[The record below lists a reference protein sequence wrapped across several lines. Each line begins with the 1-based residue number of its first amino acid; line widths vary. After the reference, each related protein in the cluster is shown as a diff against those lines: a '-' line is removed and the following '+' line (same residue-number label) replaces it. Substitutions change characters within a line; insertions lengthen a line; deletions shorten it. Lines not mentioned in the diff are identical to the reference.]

1 MISNWWDSLN
11 IQVKLTLLI
20 QVSLFV
26 VLVFAQRWIMSSFE
40 ANILESAQSRAIE
53 ASDGIINGMNMLMVT
68 GQISDPKNRV
78 LFIQKMGKSQGIK
91 ELRIFRAEQVKRQFG
106 PGLPEEQAVDE
117 IDQNVLRTGHPYFS
131 RMDDKTQ
138 SLRAVIPFTVSRN
151 FRGTDCLACHKVEV
165 GSVNGAANILLDLT
179 EEFDTIKSINRWLW
193 LGQFALQVILFF
205 VIGVMIRSFSK
216 PVKKLQEVM
225 TAMQLDGNLSRRVEI
240 GSKDELGR
248 MANAFNALAD
258 SLQKSVAEVKE
269 GQEQLKLS
277 AQVFV
282 NSMEAIVITDIENN
296 IIQVNKAFTDITGY
310 LPEDAIGK
318 NPRILKS
325 GQHDPDFY
333 RAMWETLLT
342 TGSWQGEVMD
352 RRKNG
357 EVYPK
362 WLSITVVRNEKGEV
376 SNFIALFSDI
386 TERKASYERIQHLAH
401 FDALTNLPNRAL
413 LNDHIDLAIAAAK
426 RTDTQLAIAFLDLDR
441 FKIVNDSLGHHAG
454 DLLLKIVSE
463 RLKNCIREVDTVARL
478 GGDEFVILLSSISEP
493 NDAAR
498 VAQKVIDA
506 IAIPFM
512 LGEDEANIGTSIGIV
527 IYPDNGLD
535 RLTLVKNAD
544 AAMYHAKESG
554 RNNFQFFSS
563 TMNDKAF
570 ERLALENDL
579 RRAIKREEFFLLYQ
593 PQIDILT
600 GEIVGTEAL
609 IRWQHPER
617 GLVPPNNFILLAEKC
632 GLIVPIGE
640 WVLKTAC
647 AQNLAWQKEGL
658 PPLLTAVNISAP
670 QFKQKNF
677 KESVMQIL
685 NDTGLAPH
693 LLELEITESAFME
706 NAESMLESL
715 HSLKEIG
722 LRLSI
727 DDFGTGYSSLSYLKH
742 FPIDK
747 LKIDRSFVMDI
758 TDDSRNNAI
767 IETIIQ
773 LGHNLKLKVIAEGVE
788 TAEQLATLDKL
799 GCDEIQGYYFSR
811 PLSPQDFVAFAKKN
825 RQ

>member
-1 MISNWWDSLN
+1 
-11 IQVKLTLLI
+11 
-20 QVSLFV
+20 
-26 VLVFAQRWIMSSFE
+26 
-40 ANILESAQSRAIE
+40 
-53 ASDGIINGMNMLMVT
+53 
-68 GQISDPKNRV
+68 
-78 LFIQKMGKSQGIK
+78 
-91 ELRIFRAEQVKRQFG
+91 
-106 PGLPEEQAVDE
+106 
-117 IDQNVLRTGHPYFS
+117 
-131 RMDDKTQ
+131 
-138 SLRAVIPFTVSRN
+138 
-151 FRGTDCLACHKVEV
+151 
-165 GSVNGAANILLDLT
+165 
-179 EEFDTIKSINRWLW
+179 
-193 LGQFALQVILFF
+193 
-205 VIGVMIRSFSK
+205 
-216 PVKKLQEVM
+216 
-225 TAMQLDGNLSRRVEI
+225 
-240 GSKDELGR
+240 
-248 MANAFNALAD
+248 
-258 SLQKSVAEVKE
+258 
-269 GQEQLKLS
+269 
-277 AQVFV
+277 
-282 NSMEAIVITDIENN
+282 
-296 IIQVNKAFTDITGY
+296 
-310 LPEDAIGK
+310 
-318 NPRILKS
+318 
-325 GQHDPDFY
+325 
-333 RAMWETLLT
+333 
-342 TGSWQGEVMD
+342 
-352 RRKNG
+352 
-357 EVYPK
+357 
-362 WLSITVVRNEKGEV
+362 
-376 SNFIALFSDI
+376 
-386 TERKASYERIQHLAH
+386 
-401 FDALTNLPNRAL
+401 
-413 LNDHIDLAIAAAK
+413 
-426 RTDTQLAIAFLDLDR
+426 
-441 FKIVNDSLGHHAG
+441 
-454 DLLLKIVSE
+454 
-463 RLKNCIREVDTVARL
+463 
-478 GGDEFVILLSSISEP
+478 
-493 NDAAR
+493 
-498 VAQKVIDA
+498 
-506 IAIPFM
+506 
-512 LGEDEANIGTSIGIV
+512 
-527 IYPDNGLD
+527 
-535 RLTLVKNAD
+535 
-544 AAMYHAKESG
+544 MYHAKESG

-600 GEIVGTEAL
+600 GEIVGAEAL

-677 KESVMQIL
+677 KESVIQIL
-685 NDTGLAPH
+685 NDIGLAPH

-811 PLSPQDFVAFAKKN
+811 PLSPQDFVVFAKKIAS
-825 RQ
+825 RGFLHKGTVMQQH